1 MQMNHDQQ
9 AQAAILQRNVSAI
22 AEMQHRET
30 SQRTFQDHIAA
41 ALTDFSGSMAFVYIH
56 ALWFAIW
63 FVLNLGIFHIPGI
76 TGFDPYPFGLLTLI
90 VSLEAIFLSTF
101 VLIAQNNLSA
111 VSDKRAEL
119 DLHVNLL
126 AEQKSAK
133 ILELLDKIGDRE
145 NHPLMGL
152 LDIVTIFV
160 RDYEGRN
167 VEMPDAE
174 PSAVLRLLMEQHAQF
189 MAARYTVHYIHEQDI
204 MVDGH
209 ADFFEDGGAL
219 ELCGGHFIMAGAQG
233 NA

>member
-133 ILELLDKIGDRE
+133 ILELLDKIGQEMDAVYDRF
-145 NHPLMGL
+145 NY
-152 LDIVTIFV
+152 
-160 RDYEGRN
+160 R
-167 VEMPDAE
+167 PDAE
-174 PSAVLRLLMEQHAQF
+174 TQALKLSPEPNEVLEVIDGTMKSNSEELGVVREEVEQVGDQVEQVATDVSEIKVKITGRLKPPAKNDH
-189 MAARYTVHYIHEQDI
+189 
-204 MVDGH
+204 
-209 ADFFEDGGAL
+209 
-219 ELCGGHFIMAGAQG
+219 
-233 NA
+233 